1 MTSKSTFRLLRPIVA
16 LALPALLFLWEQ
28 VQATRLGYEVS
39 RTQAEVK
46 RAHARLDY
54 LRLELE
60 RLGAPES
67 VASAARRRL
76 GMAPPLPESVV
87 VLGAARVAPP
97 PPALAAAP
105 KPRMPEAPP
114 LLAARPAPER

>member
-1 MTSKSTFRLLRPIVA
+1 MPIVA

-46 RAHARLDY
+46 RANARLDY

-67 VASAARRRL
+67 VAAAARRRL

-87 VLGAARVAPP
+87 VLGAARIAPP
-97 PPALAAAP
+97 GPAPSVLTAALAEAP
-105 KPRMPEAPP
+105 EPPP
-114 LLAARPAPER
+114 LLAFRPAPER